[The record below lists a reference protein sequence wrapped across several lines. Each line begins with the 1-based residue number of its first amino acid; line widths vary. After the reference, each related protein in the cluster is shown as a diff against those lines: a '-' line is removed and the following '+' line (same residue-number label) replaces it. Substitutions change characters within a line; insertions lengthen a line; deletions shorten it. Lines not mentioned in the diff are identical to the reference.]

1 MGVINQGLM
10 VQDQVILYNHGL
22 AVLQTDLTLLLSVKY
37 VLEKVIQLSLVFT
50 EVIMVKLHKSVR
62 FVAKLGHIALNCRY

>member
-50 EVIMVKLHKSVR
+50 EVIRVELYNSVR
-62 FVAKLGHIALNCRY
+62 FMAKWVI